1 MAPEANHLWLWLG
14 LAAVGG
20 VIYVSS
26 PMTRHG
32 LALPSSVVVD
42 DRTRKQRAGKEPTQ
56 SNRNQVAGII
66 VYRLFFHPLAKYPG
80 PLVAKITDGYQL
92 YHAWNGDRHLDFY
105 KLHNKYGKIVRFG
118 PNSLSFNSAAS
129 LKDIYGF
136 RTNVRKSEFYNA
148 FVHPAPNTHNAR
160 DKDVHA
166 RKRRVLAHGFSDS
179 AMKEMERYI
188 LANVRSFTAEV
199 GRGADPEAKG
209 WTAPKN
215 MADWCN
221 YLAMDILGDLSFG
234 KAFHMLEAP
243 DNRFALDLIAAATK
257 RHLLCGTMPIVD
269 KLKLDRLLFPTIAA
283 GRARYMAYSKAQLT
297 ERTKLGEDTDRRDFF
312 YYLLKA
318 RDPETGLGFSVP
330 ELWGESNLLIIAGSD
345 TTSTAMA
352 ATFFYLVRNADA
364 LAKAT
369 AEVRGKFTD
378 VEDIRQGAALNTC
391 TYLRA
396 CIDEAMRL
404 SPSVGGLL
412 PREVLAG
419 GVTID
424 GTHVPAGTII
434 GTPHYTIHHNEDYF
448 PDAYAYVPERWI
460 VGAASKPGGRSTTE
474 EDVARAQSAFC
485 PFSIGARGCIG
496 KGLAYAEM
504 STTIART
511 LFLYDVRKAVGVVDP
526 AEGRPELPE
535 GRRRASE
542 MQLFDTFTSMKDGP
556 MVEFRARA

>member
-1 MAPEANHLWLWLG
+1 MAPEANHVWLWLG
-14 LAAVGG
+14 FAAVGG
-20 VIYVSS
+20 VIYNEMAYGEEPDLTEES
-26 PMTRHG
+26 P
-32 LALPSSVVVD
+32 
-42 DRTRKQRAGKEPTQ
+42 
-56 SNRNQVAGII
+56 QVAGIV

-80 PLVAKITDGYQL
+80 PFIAKITDGYQL
-92 YHAWNGDRHLDFY
+92 YHAWKGDRHLDFY
-105 KLHNKYGKIVRFG
+105 KLHSQYGAWPTLSPSSTSRSSYCPWSLQQTRTVIVRFG
-118 PNSLSFNSAAS
+118 PNSLSFNSSTS
-129 LKDIYGF
+129 LKEIYGF
-136 RTNVRKSEFYNA
+136 RSNVRKAEFYNA

-188 LANVRSFTAEV
+188 IANVRSFTTEI
-199 GRGADPEAKG
+199 GRGAGPETKG
-209 WTAPKN
+209 WSTPKN

-330 ELWGESNLLIIAGSD
+330 ELWGESNLLTSIIAGSD

-352 ATFFYLVRNADA
+352 ATLFYIVRNAAA
-364 LAKAT
+364 LEKAT
-369 AEVRGKFTD
+369 AEVRSKFAD
-378 VEDIRQGAALNTC
+378 VEEIRQGATLNTC

-419 GVTID
+419 GMTID
-424 GTHVPAGTII
+424 GAHVPAGTIV
-434 GTPHYTIHHNEDYF
+434 GTPHYTIHHNEAYY
-448 PDAYAYVPERWI
+448 PSAYAYVPERWI
-460 VGAASKPGGRSTTE
+460 VGARNPTTGRATTE
-474 EDVARAQSAFC
+474 EDTARAQSAFC
-485 PFSIGARGCIG
+485 PFSVGARGCIG

-504 STTIART
+504 STTLART
-511 LFLYDVRKAVGVVDP
+511 LFLYDLRKAVGVVDP
-526 AEGRPELPE
+526 AEGRPELE
-535 GRRRASE
+535 GGGGGRGRCSCLTLLRA
-542 MQLFDTFTSMKDGP
+542 
-556 MVEFRARA
+556 

>member
-1 MAPEANHLWLWLG
+1 MAFEANHLWLWLG
-14 LAAVGG
+14 LAAMGG
-20 VIYVSS
+20 VIYSH
-26 PMTRHG
+26 RGRRNEEH
-32 LALPSSVVVD
+32 
-42 DRTRKQRAGKEPTQ
+42 RTKEPVQ
-56 SNRNQVAGII
+56 SDSHQVAGIV

-136 RTNVRKSEFYNA
+136 RTNVRKAEFYNA

-188 LANVRSFTAEV
+188 LANVRCFTAEL
-199 GRGADPEAKG
+199 GRGDAAADSKG
-209 WTAPKN
+209 WSAPKN
-215 MADWCN
+215 MTDWCN

-330 ELWGESNLLIIAGSD
+330 ELWGESNLLIIAGAD

-352 ATFFYLVRNADA
+352 ATFFYLVRNPEA

-369 AEVRGKFTD
+369 AEVRGKFSD

-419 GVTID
+419 GATVD
-424 GTHVPAGTII
+424 GARVPAGTVV
-434 GTPHYTIHHNEDYF
+434 GTPHYAIHHNEDYF
-448 PDAYAYVPERWI
+448 PNAYAYVPERWI
-460 VGAASKPGGRSTTE
+460 VGARNPAATAATTTE
-474 EDVARAQSAFC
+474 EDVARAQNAFC
-485 PFSIGARGCIG
+485 PFS
-496 KGLAYAEM
+496 M

-511 LFLYDVRKAVGVVDP
+511 LFLYDARRAVGVVDP

>member
-1 MAPEANHLWLWLG
+1 MAPETSHLWLWLG
-14 LAAVGG
+14 FAAAAG
-20 VIYVSS
+20 VVY
-26 PMTRHG
+26 
-32 LALPSSVVVD
+32 
-42 DRTRKQRAGKEPTQ
+42 
-56 SNRNQVAGII
+56 VAGIV
-66 VYRLFFHPLAKYPG
+66 VYRIFFHPLAKYPG
-80 PLVAKITDGYQL
+80 PLIAKITDGYQL

-105 KLHNKYGKIVRFG
+105 RLHNQYGNIVRFG

-136 RTNVRKSEFYNA
+136 RSNVRKAEFYDA

-160 DKDVHA
+160 DKDTHA
-166 RKRRVLAHGFSDS
+166 RKRRVLAHAFSDS
-179 AMKEMERYI
+179 AMKEMERYV
-188 LANVRSFTAEV
+188 LGNVRAFTAEV
-199 GRGADPEAKG
+199 GRAASGASGDEKKG
-209 WTAPKN
+209 WSTPKN

-283 GRARYMAYSKAQLT
+283 GRARYMAYSKGQLT
-297 ERTKLGEDTDRRDFF
+297 ERTKMGEDTDRRDFF

-318 RDPETGLGFSVP
+318 RDPETGQGFSVP

-352 ATFFYLVRNADA
+352 ATLFYLVRNAAA
-364 LAKAT
+364 LERVT
-369 AEVRGKFTD
+369 AEVRGKFAD

-391 TYLRA
+391 VYLRA

-419 GVTID
+419 GATID
-424 GTHVPAGTII
+424 GERVPEGTVV
-434 GTPHYTIHHNEDYF
+434 GTPHYAIHHNE
-448 PDAYAYVPERWI
+448 AYYPSAYTYAPERWI
-460 VGAASKPGGRSTTE
+460 VGAANPALGGRGATATTTTTE

-504 STTIART
+504 STALART
-511 LFLYDVRKAVGVVDP
+511 VFLYDLRKAVGVEDP
-526 AEGRPELPE
+526 AEGRP
-535 GRRRASE
+535 GRGRGRERAGE

-556 MVEFRARA
+556 MLEFRARA